1 LSISI
6 GALHGTVSLD
16 DRFSGALDMVMHRTD
31 QFLSRMDS
39 GFGRLALGVAGV
51 AGAIAAAAGTISY
64 MGVQGSKL
72 NDLDKSFE
80 RLAGSVDNAQSIMAA
95 MNEGVAETVD
105 STNLLEFANRALGS
119 RAIRNAEEF
128 RTVTTAARAY
138 SRDGLGSIEQI
149 LGQVNVAMT
158 TGNLRQIQT
167 LTGRIDLTR
176 AEVNYAKQ
184 LGGTADQLTSTQK
197 KEAARLAIL
206 EALQEKVQA
215 TGALEQSYAERIR
228 RTGLAIS
235 DWFDGINKRVAAL
248 PSLGRA
254 FDAITSAISR
264 NFGGTFTSMADTVV
278 DLVDRFAK
286 NVERYG
292 PTVIDWIH
300 SAWEGLTQIA
310 DTVQRAW
317 NLLPDWLK
325 KIAIE
330 AAATGVAL
338 KLATGAVAEMGK
350 VTIGSATSV
359 AGNIGEAIS
368 GFKDLLSITKEFGG
382 SLRDLVKAGFWGELL
397 GWLARV
403 EIAATGVAG
412 AMAMTLGTAGAVVGG
427 AAGYAFMN
435 YGVLGGKGT
444 KLAGTIAD
452 VLSPPKKPNDWRT
465 IGALNIPG
473 VGPDASGFLAGGTP
487 DLSERIAPDQSKL
500 DAALKQALDR
510 AKSYWADY
518 FEFVDKRTVGE
529 LERRENAIARWYDSE
544 VDALRGLE
552 LAHKDYN
559 TAVAA
564 LDSLRA
570 EKLVDAMNTLP
581 PLPSRSLNG
590 NIRVGL
596 VGPNPEL
603 PESFRPVPNIPNMRT
618 GVEQTFSKV
627 FASSFRELPNLLIDS
642 FTGNGSWKGGVR
654 ALGVT
659 FTNNLFGEEGAFS
672 SVTQKLSGALGKGLG
687 KVFGGSV
694 GKALGEGISSF
705 LPGIGAFLA
714 PLAEAAIGKLRK
726 LMGGPSEDELKGRK
740 LVAQF
745 EDTLAKSLTGIQR
758 AEAGTDKWKQTTIG
772 VREMYLKAGLS
783 IEDARK
789 ATERLWAAS
798 KQGEEAVKAV
808 IEQINKTRELADART
823 QLKDVEKQLAG
834 QQLQNASAILAV
846 IKGQQNG
853 VALTGRELKDF
864 GAIAVASFGAA
875 LKAGMSFAEALQQ
888 VGPGLADL
896 QDALQRAGVASDD
909 AFVGILARLGKI
921 QQQNPTLVAGIGALG
936 DSFVALNAMGRLTP
950 ATFESIERSG
960 SSLYERLQAEVAG
973 LGGSTEDALTL
984 MQDYLHKAEKSA
996 RDLGIPLDANTQML
1010 IDQSK
1015 ELGIWQEAGKTATDI
1030 LIDQMNELVDKIQD
1044 LVDAILG
1051 VPNINVGVNYND
1063 PGAPGADP
1071 APGGQNGL
1079 QPRYLNAGL
1088 VRMTPRGAD
1097 IYPAMIRADER
1108 VLTPNQ
1114 YRDTVAESFGR
1125 GMAAGGGA
1133 NGETFIENVITIG
1146 DEVLARQIRKIQDR
1160 DVRMRRKVRGA

>member
-1 LSISI
+1 M
-6 GALHGTVSLD
+6 A
-16 DRFSGALDMVMHRTD
+16 
-31 QFLSRMDS
+31 SR
-39 GFGRLALGVAGV
+39 
-51 AGAIAAAAGTISY
+51 
-64 MGVQGSKL
+64 
-72 NDLDKSFE
+72 
-80 RLAGSVDNAQSIMAA
+80 
-95 MNEGVAETVD
+95 
-105 STNLLEFANRALGS
+105 
-119 RAIRNAEEF
+119 
-128 RTVTTAARAY
+128 
-138 SRDGLGSIEQI
+138 
-149 LGQVNVAMT
+149 
-158 TGNLRQIQT
+158 
-167 LTGRIDLTR
+167 
-176 AEVNYAKQ
+176 
-184 LGGTADQLTSTQK
+184 
-197 KEAARLAIL
+197 
-206 EALQEKVQA
+206 
-215 TGALEQSYAERIR
+215 
-228 RTGLAIS
+228 
-235 DWFDGINKRVAAL
+235 
-248 PSLGRA
+248 PS
-254 FDAITSAISR
+254 
-264 NFGGTFTSMADTVV
+264 
-278 DLVDRFAK
+278 
-286 NVERYG
+286 
-292 PTVIDWIH
+292 
-300 SAWEGLTQIA
+300 
-310 DTVQRAW
+310 
-317 NLLPDWLK
+317 
-325 KIAIE
+325 
-330 AAATGVAL
+330 
-338 KLATGAVAEMGK
+338 
-350 VTIGSATSV
+350 SV
-359 AGNIGEAIS
+359 AIQ
-368 GFKDLLSITKEFGG
+368 
-382 SLRDLVKAGFWGELL
+382 
-397 GWLARV
+397 LA
-403 EIAATGVAG
+403 
-412 AMAMTLGTAGAVVGG
+412 
-427 AAGYAFMN
+427 
-435 YGVLGGKGT
+435 
-444 KLAGTIAD
+444 
-452 VLSPPKKPNDWRT
+452 KK
-465 IGALNIPG
+465 
-473 VGPDASGFLAGGTP
+473 
-487 DLSERIAPDQSKL
+487 
-500 DAALKQALDR
+500 
-510 AKSYWADY
+510 
-518 FEFVDKRTVGE
+518 
-529 LERRENAIARWYDSE
+529 RRENAIARWYDSE

-921 QQQNPTLVAGIGALG
+921 QQQNPTLVAGIGAMVYYPDPDVRRALVRVLQRLSTPDAMEIAERFLYDTDPGVRQTAIQVLG
-936 DSFVALNAMGRLTP
+936 DFGWSRAIARPLELVEDGPEAEMEAACIALGKL
-950 ATFESIERSG
+950 
-960 SSLYERLQAEVAG
+960 
-973 LGGSTEDALTL
+973 
-984 MQDYLHKAEKSA
+984 KAESAVDPLYRILAGKSKVFGLA
-996 RDLGIPLDANTQML
+996 RKTASDLLRARAAWALGHIDSPAARNRLRGFQDDPVPLIRDL
-1010 IDQSK
+1010 
-1015 ELGIWQEAGKTATDI
+1015 
-1030 LIDQMNELVDKIQD
+1030 
-1044 LVDAILG
+1044 
-1051 VPNINVGVNYND
+1051 
-1063 PGAPGADP
+1063 
-1071 APGGQNGL
+1071 
-1079 QPRYLNAGL
+1079 
-1088 VRMTPRGAD
+1088 
-1097 IYPAMIRADER
+1097 
-1108 VLTPNQ
+1108 
-1114 YRDTVAESFGR
+1114 
-1125 GMAAGGGA
+1125 AAA
-1133 NGETFIENVITIG
+1133 SVK
-1146 DEVLARQIRKIQDR
+1146 A
-1160 DVRMRRKVRGA
+1160 